1 MNMRILGRQRK
12 ILCVDPMRNMCF
24 NGLMGFVC
32 FISSGIVE
40 KLMTIM
46 YEVKYGKEEILL

>member
-1 MNMRILGRQRK
+1 MNMRILGIQRK
-12 ILCVDPMRNMCF
+12 IPCVNPMRNMCF
-24 NGLMGFVC
+24 DGLMGFVC
-32 FISSGIVE
+32 FIPSVIAG

>member
-1 MNMRILGRQRK
+1 MNMRILGGQRK

-24 NGLMGFVC
+24 DGLMGFVC
-32 FISSGIVE
+32 FIPSVIAG
-40 KLMTIM
+40 KPMMIM

>member
-32 FISSGIVE
+32 FISSVIVE